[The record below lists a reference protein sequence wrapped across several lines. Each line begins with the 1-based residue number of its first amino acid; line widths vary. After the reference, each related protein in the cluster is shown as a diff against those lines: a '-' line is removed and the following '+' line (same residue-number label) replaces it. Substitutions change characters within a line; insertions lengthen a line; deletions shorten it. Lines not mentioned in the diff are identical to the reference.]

1 MSSDYISRQAA
12 IDAADRADYPGLAVE
27 VVKAVTDEVIK
38 ELIKLPSAD
47 AVEIIRCKDC
57 KHWIPYDWM
66 FSEVWKSQNIDDYAE
81 SEIGCTYCD
90 MSMGAMDYCSRG
102 ERKDG

>member
-1 MSSDYISRQAA
+1 MNDYISRQAA

-38 ELIKLPSAD
+38 ELIKLPPTD
-47 AVEIIRCKDC
+47 AIEVVRCKDC
-57 KHWIPYDWM
+57 KHWDAFDIHSTICPNSRRCKGIIGKMYTAP
-66 FSEVWKSQNIDDYAE
+66 DY
-81 SEIGCTYCD
+81 YC
-90 MSMGAMDYCSRG
+90 AYG